1 MIDANRKEEFD
12 KVLDTLMS
20 LETAL
25 EDAGGASVYI
35 LKKHLDLP
43 LRDFLAQVCSPNGI
57 RFYHMKKGKP
67 AEDVSSEKER
77 QVVDLEPVKIFMEKT
92 HENVFKD
99 NKSLYVLYKDNSD
112 NWVLMRSGQLVD
124 AKRDLSILIKRYNI
138 VLYDYEE
145 EQNFGT

>member
-67 AEDVSSEKER
+67 AEDVSSAEEKKM
-77 QVVDLEPVKIFMEKT
+77 DTVKIFMEKT
-92 HENVFKD
+92 SENVFKD

-112 NWVLMRSGQLVD
+112 NWVLMRSGQVVD

>member
-67 AEDVSSEKER
+67 AEDVSSAEEKKM
-77 QVVDLEPVKIFMEKT
+77 DTVKIFMEKT
-92 HENVFKD
+92 SENVFKD

-112 NWVLMRSGQLVD
+112 NWVLMRSGQVVD
-124 AKRDLSILIKRYNI
+124 AKRDLSILTKRNGV